1 MLFKQQKNVKRKLNE
16 RFRKTL
22 PQTELRKDAGSE
34 AKGELGKGKVS
45 KRELNDNIQG
55 EN

>member
-22 PQTELRKDAGSE
+22 PQTELRKDAGSK

-45 KRELNDNIQG
+45 KRELNNNIR

>member
-22 PQTELRKDAGSE
+22 PQTELRKDAGSK

-45 KRELNDNIQG
+45 KRELNNNIQG